1 MASEILSTKVQ
12 TPEPASRVPI
22 IIVGA
27 ILVLGAAAFYYI
39 RETAPSGPPPM
50 VLSPEAKAYVKN
62 LKLAE
67 VGMKATD
74 SYMGGAVV
82 EITGKIT
89 NNGPSNLKQVDLYCV
104 FYDTMS
110 QVVLREPVSIVRA
123 RSGGLAPG
131 ATKDFRL
138 PFDNLPQS
146 WNNDMPQLVIGQ
158 IVF

>member
-1 MASEILSTKVQ
+1 MASEILSTKSQ
-12 TPEPASRVPI
+12 ASEPASRVPFL
-22 IIVGA
+22 IVGA
-27 ILVLGAAAFYYI
+27 VLLAGAAGFVYL
-39 RETAPSGPPPM
+39 RETASSGPAPM

-62 LKLAE
+62 LKLSE
-67 VGMKATD
+67 VGMKANE

-89 NNGPSNLKQVDLYCV
+89 NNGPNELKQVDLYCV

-110 QVVLREPVSIVRA
+110 QVVLRAPVSIVRA
-123 RSGGLAPG
+123 KSGGLAPG
-131 ATKDFRL
+131 VTKDFRL
-138 PFDNLPQS
+138 PFDNLPQT

>member
-1 MASEILSTKVQ
+1 MASEILSTRQ
-12 TPEPASRVPI
+12 QASEPASRVPFL
-22 IIVGA
+22 IVGA
-27 ILVLGAAAFYYI
+27 VLLIGAAGFFYL
-39 RETAPSGPPPM
+39 RETSSGGPAPM

-67 VGMKATD
+67 VGMKATE

-89 NNGPSNLKQVDLYCV
+89 NNGPTALKQVDLYCV

-110 QVVLREPVSIVRA
+110 LVVLRAPVSIVRA
-123 RSGGLAPG
+123 KTGGLAPG
-131 ATKDFRL
+131 ATADFRL
-138 PFDNLPQS
+138 PFDNLPPS